1 MKKSYF
7 ILAAS
12 FLLMLCACKKE
23 FTITVTSNNEAW
35 GSVKGGGTFAKGTE
49 IELKATPNIGYKFVQ
64 WNDGETK
71 LIRKITVEK
80 NETYTATF
88 AEIKNYT
95 VTVTSNNEEWGTAS
109 GGGVYQEG
117 TIISIEATPKSGCY
131 FKGWGDGNIEN
142 PRTITVSGNADY
154 VANFTQIEVFTLNV
168 SSNNEEWGTVTGGG
182 IYEENTVVELKATP
196 KTNCFFIKWSDDDTN
211 TTRSI
216 TVTANATYVATFA
229 QKEMFTITL
238 KSNNESWGTVSGGGM
253 YEKNTTIEIKAT
265 PALGCRFV
273 QWNDGN
279 TNATRTITVTANA
292 TYTATFSGEYYFS
305 VSATKKILFSPGN
318 LQWSATNGGSTPTT
332 HTVAGGG
339 TAEGTWRFAPHQWDT
354 IGADNKNISATY
366 TGWIDLFGWG
376 TSGFGWGT
384 SVYSTYP
391 PYMTSTNDYHYPD
404 MATLYYVLEGTFEW
418 GQYNAIYN
426 TRTQTTDV
434 PGTWRTLT
442 YDEWD
447 YLLFR
452 RDYNYPLDWEVRVN
466 GILGRII
473 LPDNWDRSIYTF
485 NTGGTTIIGAEDW
498 IKLENAGAVFLPA
511 AGSRSGTTIVAVGS
525 LSCYWTATQAQ
536 GTNDWRPAYLISQWS
551 PTTSNRSGGCSVRL
565 VRDVE

>member
-229 QKEMFTITL
+229 QKEMFTINA
-238 KSNNESWGTVSGGGM
+238 SANIEGWGSVSGGGV
-253 YEKNTTIEIKAT
+253 YEKGTTIQLNAT
-265 PALGCRFV
+265 PANGYRFV
-273 QWNDGN
+273 QWTDGN
-279 TNATRTITVTANA
+279 TNDTRTITVTANA
-292 TYTATFSGEYYFS
+292 SYVATFASLTHLFT
-305 VSATKKILFSPGN
+305 VSADGGSYSSPQKVIFSPGN
-318 LQWSATNGGSTPTT
+318 LQWSATNGGSTITT
-332 HTVAGGG
+332 HAVAGGS
-339 TAEGTWRFAPHQWDT
+339 TAYGTWRFAPNQWDT
-354 IGADNKNISATY
+354 IGAGNKI
-366 TGWIDLFGWG
+366 F
-376 TSGFGWGT
+376 
-384 SVYSTYP
+384 
-391 PYMTSTNDYHYPD
+391 H
-404 MATLYYVLEGTFEW
+404 
-418 GQYNAIYN
+418 
-426 TRTQTTDV
+426 
-434 PGTWRTLT
+434 
-442 YDEWD
+442 
-447 YLLFR
+447 
-452 RDYNYPLDWEVRVN
+452 
-466 GILGRII
+466 
-473 LPDNWDRSIYTF
+473 
-485 NTGGTTIIGAEDW
+485 TI
-498 IKLENAGAVFLPA
+498 
-511 AGSRSGTTIVAVGS
+511 TIHCPHIQVG
-525 LSCYWTATQAQ
+525 
-536 GTNDWRPAYLISQWS
+536 
-551 PTTSNRSGGCSVRL
+551 
-565 VRDVE
+565 